1 LNDEHN
7 DRSSE
12 EIMSNIPVELKYAKS
27 HEWARTNDD
36 GSVTVGISD
45 TAQDQLGDM
54 VFIEV
59 PEVGQTVIA
68 EEACAVVESVKA
80 ASDVYAPLGGEIVEV
95 NESLADSPETVN
107 NDTYGEGWIFR
118 LQPSDAGELGAL
130 MDADA
135 YETFLASEDH

>member
-1 LNDEHN
+1 
-7 DRSSE
+7 
-12 EIMSNIPVELKYAKS
+12 MSNIPVELKYAKS
-27 HEWARTNDD
+27 HEWARINDD

-45 TAQDQLGDM
+45 SAQDQLGDM

-59 PEVGQTVIA
+59 PEVGQTVTA

-95 NESLADSPETVN
+95 NEELADSPETVN
-107 NDTYGEGWIFR
+107 NDAYGDGWIFR
-118 LQPSDAGELGAL
+118 IEPSDAGELGAL

-135 YETFLASEDH
+135 YADYLASQDH

>member
-1 LNDEHN
+1 
-7 DRSSE
+7 
-12 EIMSNIPVELKYAKS
+12 MSNIPVDLKYTKS
-27 HEWARTNDD
+27 HEWVRMNDD

-45 TAQDQLGDM
+45 SAQDQLGDM

-59 PEVGQTVIA
+59 PEAGQSVTA

-80 ASDVYAPLGGEIVEV
+80 ASDVYAPVSGEVVEA

-107 NDTYGEGWIFR
+107 QDAYGEGWIFR
-118 LQPSDAGELGAL
+118 IQPSDASALDAL

-135 YETFLASEDH
+135 YAAYLAADAH